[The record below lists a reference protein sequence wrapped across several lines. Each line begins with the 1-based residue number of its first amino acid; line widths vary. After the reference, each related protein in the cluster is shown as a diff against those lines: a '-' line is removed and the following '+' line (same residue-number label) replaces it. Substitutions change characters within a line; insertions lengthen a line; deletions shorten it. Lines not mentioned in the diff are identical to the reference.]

1 MVRVN
6 VSQISTASIPP
17 TIKYQA
23 LAQMMDGVHRQTQLV
38 LVHLV
43 RRLFNT
49 FSLYFCAPNSCAEQA
64 LHEAHELMNDCGLQ
78 AIQLMAPSP
87 T

>member
-23 LAQMMDGVHRQTQLV
+23 LAQMMDGVHRQ
-38 LVHLV
+38 
-43 RRLFNT
+43 
-49 FSLYFCAPNSCAEQA
+49 QA